1 MSPADEDILNTLAS
15 PTDDVDRDLLLLLA
29 RFEASVRWDDMQLSP
44 LDAPRRHHQKHNHGL
59 RLGLRRRLGA

>member
-29 RFEASVRWDDMQLSP
+29 RFEASVRWDDMGQNP
-44 LDAPRRHHQKHNHGL
+44 LDAPRRHHRNHNHGL